1 MKKKN
6 NDNFFGDYI
15 DIDII
20 VPKKYKIKTKK
31 VKKGFDKISKI
42 IKDKYD
48 ECLLDLKEK

>member
-20 VPKKYKIKTKK
+20 VPKNIK
-31 VKKGFDKISKI
+31 
-42 IKDKYD
+42 
-48 ECLLDLKEK
+48 LKQRK